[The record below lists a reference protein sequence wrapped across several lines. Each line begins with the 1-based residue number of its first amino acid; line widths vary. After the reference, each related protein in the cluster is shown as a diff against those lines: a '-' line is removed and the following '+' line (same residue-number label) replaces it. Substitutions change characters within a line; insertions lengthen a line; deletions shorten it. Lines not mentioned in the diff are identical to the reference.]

1 EHRQEPPGR
10 PQAPPARQRRG
21 RRGRRAPGAGQP
33 PARPRHARAAV
44 AAPGNRAGRRRHGGA
59 AARGTAPGHH
69 PARGGRPELRGDR
82 ATDAMPDRHRPL
94 AHLPRPR
101 GDRRPPAPPAGQRT
115 SAPMSREYLHDE
127 LPVDLREQLCAWMD
141 GELPADQA
149 AFLQRRLAHDPEL
162 RALWERWQLASACL
176 RRQPLRLM
184 PADMGEC
191 LVVQVQEATAP
202 RRRHWPWAAGL
213 AAAVLLAA
221 LLPRMTVME
230 TPPALPESPRMAAEA
245 TPLAAPPRGP
255 MSPVN
260 DGPRATEDVLQ
271 PRPWPRSPL
280 APGEREMEA

>member
-1 EHRQEPPGR
+1 
-10 PQAPPARQRRG
+10 
-21 RRGRRAPGAGQP
+21 
-33 PARPRHARAAV
+33 
-44 AAPGNRAGRRRHGGA
+44 
-59 AARGTAPGHH
+59 
-69 PARGGRPELRGDR
+69 
-82 ATDAMPDRHRPL
+82 
-94 AHLPRPR
+94 
-101 GDRRPPAPPAGQRT
+101 
-115 SAPMSREYLHDE
+115 MSREYLHDE

-176 RRQPLRLM
+176 RGQPLRLM

-260 DGPRATEDVLQ
+260 DGPRAAEDVLQ

-280 APGEREMEA
+280 APGEREMEAYLVRHNALVGDQGLGGFMPYVDVVVHETDAQAETTADDAAETDTATEDERR